1 MIMLSQV
8 ADGKN
13 ISTPEE
19 GGMERGGEKWGERKF
34 GHGGRVVEGGLNRRR
49 GGRWRSWGEKMGF
62 DE

>member
-19 GGMERGGEKWGERKF
+19 GGKGWMGYKEGRQRTFRHDGVGGGVVLTGEE
-34 GHGGRVVEGGLNRRR
+34 GAGVEAG
-49 GGRWRSWGEKMGF
+49 
-62 DE
+62 